1 MAPSCS
7 FHLDGRTPVPWEERM
22 KRSIR
27 AALGVVIV
35 ALAIPAVAYATR
47 HHGPSHSFRHG
58 HHGRYHRASGATGP
72 SGTEAAVVTSY
83 TGGKLTLALT
93 GGGSITGAV
102 TDRTRFVCI
111 RTPQS
116 GGGQHYDTTLR
127 GAVTGVSGPT
137 GDSGVTGVS
146 GPTGNSGPTSDTGQS
161 GASGPTGDPGST
173 TTSTTGG
180 SGPTGGYGG
189 GYGGHGH
196 HSDRHGYGGSGGGG
210 KYTLP
215 PPCDS
220 SLLIQNAG
228 LLSAAAEFTV
238 NGVLFSEIVLL
249 PAVQ

>member
-58 HHGRYHRASGATGP
+58 HHGRYQRASGATGP

-196 HSDRHGYGGSGGGG
+196 HSCRHGYGGGGGG
-210 KYTLP
+210 NYTPP

>member
-1 MAPSCS
+1 
-7 FHLDGRTPVPWEERM
+7 M

-58 HHGRYHRASGATGP
+58 HHGRYQRASGATGP

-210 KYTLP
+210 NYTPP

-228 LLSAAAEFTV
+228 LLSAAAELTV